1 MLKRRVTFANYQ
13 SGFTLIE
20 VLVAIIILAIGLLGL
35 ANLQIVSLRNNMS
48 AYLRT
53 QAIVLAHDIMERM
66 RSNVQYYNTNP
77 IPNPISHGCLQTQ
90 CTSQQIAENDLSEWN
105 AAIRAVLP
113 GGMGTPPTPG
123 ATINGVT
130 TYTITIQWVE
140 PAPNGPQVLTMN
152 FQI

>member
-77 IPNPISHGCLQTQ
+77 IPNPISHGCLKNQ
-90 CTSQQIAENDLSEWN
+90 CTLQQIAENDLFEWN

-130 TYTITIQWVE
+130 TYVITIQWVE
-140 PAPNGPQVLTMN
+140 PAPNGRQVLTMN